1 VGDAEIDEDGGRL
14 VVDAEEVEVAIVA
27 HERGSSDE
35 IAAIEYNALTLALSR
50 SAGEGTS
57 MIRFPD
63 PVLFVLMRKRWCFV
77 TRDTKECCGGFSHRR
92 KVHLG

>member
-14 VVDAEEVEVAIVA
+14 VVDAEEVEVAIV
-27 HERGSSDE
+27 SSDE